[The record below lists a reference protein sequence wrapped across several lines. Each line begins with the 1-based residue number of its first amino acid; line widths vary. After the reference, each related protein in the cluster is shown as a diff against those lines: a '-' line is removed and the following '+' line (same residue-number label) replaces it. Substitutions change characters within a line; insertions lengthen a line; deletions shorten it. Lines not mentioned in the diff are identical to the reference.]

1 MLELY
6 YAPGTCALASHIALV
21 EAGADYRLTRINLRT
36 DEQRKPG
43 YLAVNPKARVPAL
56 RTEQGVL
63 TETPAILAYVA
74 QRFPAAGLAPLADPF
89 EFARAQS
96 FNSYLCS
103 TVHVAHSHRVRG
115 YRWADDAAAFEA
127 MRRKVPESVGACF
140 ELIEQAYL
148 AGPWVMGASYTI
160 CDPYLFTLTQWL
172 PGDGVAIERFPKVQ
186 AHHAAMRERQAVQRA
201 LAEEAG

>member
-21 EAGADYRLTRINLRT
+21 EAGADYRLTRIDFRT
-36 DEQRKPG
+36 DEQRKPD

-74 QRFPAAGLAPLADPF
+74 QRFPAADLAPLADPF

-103 TVHVAHSHRVRG
+103 TVHVAHAHRVRG

>member
-21 EAGADYRLTRINLRT
+21 EAGADYRLTRIDLRT
-36 DEQRKPG
+36 DEQRKPD

-74 QRFPAAGLAPLADPF
+74 QRFPAAGLAPLAEPF
-89 EFARAQS
+89 EFARVQS

-103 TVHVAHSHRVRG
+103 TVHVAHAHRVRG

-186 AHHAAMRERQAVQRA
+186 AHHAAMRERQAVQQA